1 MKLHAALCFLLFAG
15 CATVPASRAP
25 DAAEASVEGGGGGPG
40 GSPQQSTY
48 PVRMETPAGTF
59 LVSPPHAEDFKKI
72 LAGEPASQPFLAGGA
87 DF

>member
-15 CATVPASRAP
+15 CATAPGLRAP
-25 DAAEASVEGGGGGPG
+25 DAAEASVQGGGRPG
-40 GSPQQSTY
+40 GRARQTTY

-59 LVSPPHAEDFKKI
+59 LVSPPHAEDFKKV
-72 LAGEPASQPFLAGGA
+72 LAGEPTSQPFLAGGA